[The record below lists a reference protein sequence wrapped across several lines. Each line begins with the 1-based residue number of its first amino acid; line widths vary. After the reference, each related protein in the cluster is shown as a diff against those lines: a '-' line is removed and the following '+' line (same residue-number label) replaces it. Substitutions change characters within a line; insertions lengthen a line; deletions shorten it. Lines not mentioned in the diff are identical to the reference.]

1 MRCIISSYHLVE
13 TKFKDEP
20 VLIQSLK
27 DLGYSPTV
35 HKDGKVL
42 ESNYNRQG
50 LKGHIVVPKS
60 QFNGRYGDL
69 GFERTKKGFVMH
81 ADHIDIK
88 RFNMKGLNMTYQENK
103 LKKYVSSTSRC
114 NIFSRCKNDKG
125 QIEIQLRIQQ

>member
-1 MRCIISSYHLVE
+1 MRCTISSYHVIE

-20 VLIQSLK
+20 ILIQSLK
-27 DLGYSPTV
+27 DLGYSPTI
-35 HKDGKVL
+35 HKEGKVL
-42 ESNYNRQG
+42 EGSYNRNKV
-50 LKGHIVVPKS
+50 KGHVIVSKS
-60 QFNGRYGDL
+60 QFGGYYGDL
-69 GFERTKKGFVMH
+69 GFERTKEGFVMN

-114 NIFSRCKNDKG
+114 NISSRKQNEKG